1 MINTEQIGTS
11 EAETKLLIE
20 LQKRG
25 LNKGLMYQYAIAL
38 DEKKYGVKFTV
49 VDFYYPYLGLAIY
62 LDGEP
67 HEKLAH
73 SEKDNLIDKAL
84 EDIGIRVLRFSHE
97 TPITI
102 SRVKEIVDAIEKEV
116 KKDGL
121 YFLFP

>member
-1 MINTEQIGTS
+1 MISTEQIGTS

-49 VDFYYPYLGLAIY
+49 IDFYYPYLGLAIY

-67 HEKLAH
+67 HERLVH

-102 SRVKEIVDAIEKEV
+102 SRVKEIADAIEKILRESV
-116 KKDGL
+116 L
-121 YFLFP
+121 YSFLS